1 MTDPIHN
8 IKGSVLRTDCRE
20 QGGIREAGEE
30 VTVVTVLAG
39 RDAGWGRGGGTAL
52 CPVLKATFMHWCS
65 SRSPLKCTSL
75 IFPLRSRSL
84 QVAST

>member
-39 RDAGWGRGGGTAL
+39 RDAGWGRGGAL
-52 CPVLKATFMHWCS
+52 PSALYLKPHLCTGAQVVL
-65 SRSPLKCTSL
+65 P
-75 IFPLRSRSL
+75 
-84 QVAST
+84 